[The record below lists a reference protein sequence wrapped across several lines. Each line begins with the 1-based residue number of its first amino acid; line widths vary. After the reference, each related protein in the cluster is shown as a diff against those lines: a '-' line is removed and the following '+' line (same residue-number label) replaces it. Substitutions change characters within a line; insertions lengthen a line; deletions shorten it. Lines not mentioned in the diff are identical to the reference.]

1 MSCWFYI
8 EFRNRASW
16 VTVSGTGCTK
26 HSQLLPLARHL
37 LRALWWFFLGWRV
50 PNVRKGHDVW
60 QASLGTLDG
69 VLCIPTPL
77 TVICAFLPLN
87 RVLWHPTP
95 VAVSCASDTPPLPL
109 TVCCGSDPANRYARN
124 SFSLSHMTSQGHFK
138 TKSWIWIFYF
148 DLLSVLDRIHLKTS
162 VPFVCLVFI
171 SNSFVTLFTIQRWSR
186 SLDWTWNPRT
196 N

>member
-1 MSCWFYI
+1 MVLDVQNTVNCYRSPGTFCGLFDDFSSGDVCRMS
-8 EFRNRASW
+8 ERATMCDKR
-16 VTVSGTGCTK
+16 V
-26 HSQLLPLARHL
+26 
-37 LRALWWFFLGWRV
+37 LG
-50 PNVRKGHDVW
+50 
-60 QASLGTLDG
+60 
-69 VLCIPTPL
+69 PL
-77 TVICAFLPLN
+77 TVCCAYRPLWRWFVHSYPLTEFCDIRPPWQC
-87 RVLWHPTP
+87 RVHP
-95 VAVSCASDTPPLPL
+95 TPPLPL

-162 VPFVCLVFI
+162 VPLVCLVFI